1 MYKEVLLDRGLE
13 EENPGVAPNVAPCC
27 PRDRLDWVKPSALL
41 ASNSIAVTAAE
52 RIIGILKN
60 EIQLSVDVV

>member
-1 MYKEVLLDRGLE
+1 
-13 EENPGVAPNVAPCC
+13 
-27 PRDRLDWVKPSALL
+27 VKPSALL